1 LIGGAQNACRP
12 FNERVTGGQNMLRQ
26 ATLALVV
33 LPLISLAAHAELAV
47 SAQDG
52 KQVLVDGVPT
62 VPDSPVAD

>member
-26 ATLALVV
+26 TTVALVV

-47 SAQDG
+47 SAHER
-52 KQVLVDGVPT
+52 KSLSTVL
-62 VPDSPVAD
+62 